1 MFLHQVRLKQN
12 TSSSNFKNLF
22 FRLNKFLIIIFS
34 IFAMV
39 FVQHFIFLE
48 LLHSFNFFV
57 VVDIRNVSLLH
68 HAPFKHHAPCFIHH
82 APSQTTDSSVSCIIV
97 CSLPGPQVW
106 GSFHSVTAPT
116 FIRASLVPPLLL
128 CAVPLS
134 LLFYPLVSSHIPFI
148 FKMVIRRIIF
158 ALRLKVYSLKI

>member
-1 MFLHQVRLKQN
+1 MFLHQVCLKQN
-12 TSSSNFKNLF
+12 TSSSNFKILF

-57 VVDIRNVSLLH
+57 VVDIRSISLLH
-68 HAPFKHHAPCFIHH
+68 HAPFK
-82 APSQTTDSSVSCIIV
+82 SETTDSSVSCITV

-106 GSFHSVTAPT
+106 GSFHSVRAPT

-128 CAVPLS
+128 CVVPLS

-148 FKMVIRRIIF
+148 FKMVISRIIF
-158 ALRLKVYSLKI
+158 ALRLKIYSLKI